1 MIIPASQE
9 ELRVAVGEVAQAGYG
24 LWLAGV
30 EAQGRLLE
38 AMAHQL
44 EAAQNDILEA
54 NTLDLEASL
63 EMAVP
68 DLVLDWL
75 KLTPERLHVAS
86 KILRRLA
93 GLGDPRWLNALPTSR
108 WAKEATGYSQ
118 VVPVGVVAFVYEAL
132 PELAVIMAGFCAR
145 TGNGLVLKGGNEA
158 SQTNQAIVQALHRAL
173 DQHNISPTAIL
184 SLADDTGDAARC
196 WLVQDPGV
204 NLVIPYGRPSLVK
217 QVMRQAAVPVLPTA
231 MGNCYLYWSSS
242 GSAAAVA
249 AIVLDSH
256 RGEPDAV
263 NAVEKVLVHPGCST
277 AALGQLCRLL
287 GDGGVKVLIDAAL
300 QQELPDLPL
309 AAEQDWH
316 QPLLAKRVLLKR
328 VENLAQAADW
338 INRHSSGHAN
348 VLVSDTYSET
358 VQFPRLV
365 SSAVVY
371 INTSPRFL
379 RNPSQASA
387 MALGMTTQ
395 QWRCQGFVDL
405 NALLTIRHVLQGL
418 ESGQ

>member
-93 GLGDPRWLNALPTSR
+93 VLGDPRWLNALPTSR

-217 QVMRQAAVPVLPTA
+217 QVMRQAAVPVLPRPWATVTSI
-231 MGNCYLYWSSS
+231 GRPPGVRLPWPPSSS
-242 GSAAAVA
+242 IATEGSRMPSMRWKRSWFIRAVA
-249 AIVLDSH
+249 
-256 RGEPDAV
+256 P
-263 NAVEKVLVHPGCST
+263 P
-277 AALGQLCRLL
+277 
-287 GDGGVKVLIDAAL
+287 
-300 QQELPDLPL
+300 PL
-309 AAEQDWH
+309 ASFA
-316 QPLLAKRVLLKR
+316 
-328 VENLAQAADW
+328 
-338 INRHSSGHAN
+338 
-348 VLVSDTYSET
+348 VSW
-358 VQFPRLV
+358 
-365 SSAVVY
+365 
-371 INTSPRFL
+371 
-379 RNPSQASA
+379 
-387 MALGMTTQ
+387 GMVGS
-395 QWRCQGFVDL
+395 RC
-405 NALLTIRHVLQGL
+405 
-418 ESGQ
+418 